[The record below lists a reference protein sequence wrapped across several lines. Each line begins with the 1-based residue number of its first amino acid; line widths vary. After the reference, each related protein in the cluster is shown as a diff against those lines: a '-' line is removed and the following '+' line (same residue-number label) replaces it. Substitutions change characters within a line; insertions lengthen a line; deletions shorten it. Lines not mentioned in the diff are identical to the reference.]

1 MEGSADKTMSQI
13 SCGKAPLGGF
23 CWKVPERT
31 GEEQFIPVIFPHH
44 NEASSAQTGLASRIT
59 LPFPLLV
66 AGTQISPEGR
76 RRVFSS
82 FCPNQK
88 HYLSPYW
95 ATQWRDGHWREPPTV
110 GSSRALCVLGCF
122 YFTALF
128 PWFFFFQ
135 ILSEKNINNTLLEV
149 KQRCPSSFT
158 SLLNSFLASQI

>member
-44 NEASSAQTGLASRIT
+44 NGASSAQTGLASRIT

-66 AGTQISPEGR
+66 AGTQISPEGK

-95 ATQWRDGHWREPPTV
+95 ASQWRDGHWREPPTV

-135 ILSEKNINNTLLEV
+135 ILSEKKHQQHI
-149 KQRCPSSFT
+149 
-158 SLLNSFLASQI
+158 A